1 VSWTTRHR
9 ARGRLS
15 SVATTGIPASPASVS
30 YEYDTA
36 GRLASAGKEQFG
48 YDAAGDLTTPPG
60 GPQQQYNALGELESG
75 NGSSYTYN
83 DEGDLTSAAIDG
95 GAPQSLSYNQAGEL
109 TSYQS
114 GTASAS
120 YSYNGEGL
128 LASTTVN
135 GFATGYTWDLSQA
148 DQELL
153 AAGSTSYNIYGPD
166 GQPVEQVTGST
177 ATFLIAD
184 QQGNTRLLTSKTGTV
199 VGTYS
204 YGPYGTAAYSCPRGQ
219 DEGCITT
226 ALLYGGQYT
235 DGASGD
241 PYLDGRHY
249 DPATGQFLA
258 PAPATVGASAPYA
271 LAGDDPVNNN
281 FTGLTWDPVDHGS
294 GSSMWEVI
302 AGITLAVLLGFLLGV
317 LPGGAVG
324 EGYLFFGTSSLAGAE
339 DVEAGAATGIEAEAG
354 SGIDAV
360 QLNAVAEGDISEAA
374 GDVANDE
381 ETAEY
386 LTDEDEDPVTSS
398 QETIDTEA
406 EADDVDG
413 QQAPQSCWAVP
424 GANAA
429 CRTMLAAQLEKVSV
443 GNLLGF
449 IFGSINAAQTCSD
462 PHRSTLDC
470 VEKAGETLTAGLG
483 IKKKGDD

>member
-258 PAPATVGASAPYA
+258 PAPATVGASARPTRSQGTIRSTTTSPVSPGTRLIMGRDRACGKSSRA
-271 LAGDDPVNNN
+271 LPSRSCSASCSAFCPVA
-281 FTGLTWDPVDHGS
+281 LSVKAI
-294 GSSMWEVI
+294 SSS
-302 AGITLAVLLGFLLGV
+302 V
-317 LPGGAVG
+317 LPHWPGPKTWRREQRRGSRLKRG
-324 EGYLFFGTSSLAGAE
+324 LA
-339 DVEAGAATGIEAEAG
+339 
-354 SGIDAV
+354 
-360 QLNAVAEGDISEAA
+360 
-374 GDVANDE
+374 
-381 ETAEY
+381 
-386 LTDEDEDPVTSS
+386 
-398 QETIDTEA
+398 
-406 EADDVDG
+406 
-413 QQAPQSCWAVP
+413 
-424 GANAA
+424 
-429 CRTMLAAQLEKVSV
+429 
-443 GNLLGF
+443 
-449 IFGSINAAQTCSD
+449 
-462 PHRSTLDC
+462 STLSN
-470 VEKAGETLTAGLG
+470 
-483 IKKKGDD
+483 